1 MIESWGRAIA
11 LFPHFAEVLLLAA
24 ITTVEITV
32 GGFVIAVI
40 LGLAFGILKTSP
52 HRTRRAIATVYVEVF
67 RSVPVLTQLFIIYF
81 GLGEIGVRL
90 DPLSAAIIGFGIN
103 GGAYLTEVF
112 RSGIEAIHA
121 GQMEASFAI
130 GMTRPQTMRYIIVPQ
145 AVRIVLPP
153 IGNYVIGLL
162 KETSI
167 ASAVAAPELMY
178 QAGTLIR
185 QTFLSSQIY
194 LMVAVIYLCMSLPL
208 SRLTRHLESRM
219 GKGKAAGGATR

>member
-1 MIESWGRAIA
+1 VSGSWGRAFV

-24 ITTVEITV
+24 ITTVVITI
-32 GGFVIAVI
+32 GGFLIAMI
-40 LGLAFGILKTSP
+40 LGLAFGVLKTSHHP
-52 HRTRRAIATVYVEVF
+52 TRRAIATIYVEIF

-81 GLGEIGVRL
+81 GLGEMGLRL

-112 RSGIEAIHA
+112 RSGIEAVHK

-130 GMTRPQTMRYIIVPQ
+130 GMTRPQAMRYIIVPQ

-153 IGNYVIGLL
+153 LGNYVIGLL

-185 QTFLSSQIY
+185 QSFLSSQIY
-194 LMVAVIYLCMSLPL
+194 LMVAIIYLCMSLPM
-208 SRLTRHLESRM
+208 SRLVRHFENRM
-219 GKGKAAGGATR
+219 GKGRSAGGAK